1 LPPLGFNLMEHLTA
15 SKDVGNNFR
24 LDVLLWMAVGQA
36 QLVGDLQVSTALLNI
51 IEEMDSRPITD
62 R

>member
-1 LPPLGFNLMEHLTA
+1 MEHLTA